1 MDRSGNRMRHF
12 HAHRGG
18 KLAFLDHVQIATHD
32 VHAAYEWYSAIG
44 FRLIEY
50 IAVDG
55 TDENFGTSG

>member
-1 MDRSGNRMRHF
+1 MRHF